1 MRLRDLFFVRE
12 SMPLDEW
19 RDLGASVVDLEIALI
34 DREEAVEKLTRAN
47 SEIQILETQINQK
60 KRKYGVGP

>member
-1 MRLRDLFFVRE
+1 
-12 SMPLDEW
+12 MPLDEW